1 MQQYHKYRDLSE
13 KKRKLMEET
22 LYLSRKIIYRN
33 KKKEDVEDSKP
44 EVIETSTKEVKE
56 LDSIY
61 IMIIQKKETA
71 SRKEEED
78 AGI

>member
-1 MQQYHKYRDLSE
+1 
-13 KKRKLMEET
+13 MEET

-61 IMIIQKKETA
+61 IMII
-71 SRKEEED
+71 
-78 AGI
+78 